1 MIALGQISLRYM
13 GYCEDYFLYLK
24 ISSIFFRLSFP
35 ITKKKAPTPNNA
47 VGIAKYSRSDIGSPH
62 ILSITLTTT
71 YHISKKDTPPYRYGL
86 QRKRPFLKSE

>member
-1 MIALGQISLRYM
+1 MYRDEFRYM
-13 GYCEDYFLYLK
+13 SKCFQLFLYLK

-62 ILSITLTTT
+62 ILSITITTT
-71 YHISKKDTPPYRYGL
+71 YPLSKKSL
-86 QRKRPFLKSE
+86 RPKITYDNVILVF